1 MEHEQID
8 ILVNKYLNAES
19 MGREDTILKEE
30 FLNNGAPEKYK
41 DLEALFGYY
50 ELQRSYTVIPDF
62 QNPSFVLPR
71 QKTRIFQ
78 MPWLAAAASVVIA
91 VFAYLFFNQN
101 NAVSSV
107 DTFSDPAAAAQSATE
122 ALELLSG
129 ELNKGRTLAM
139 DQMKEFD
146 HLTKYLNIF

>member
-1 MEHEQID
+1 MKHEQID
-8 ILVNKYLNAES
+8 ILVSKYLNAES
-19 MGREDTILKEE
+19 IGGEDTILKEE
-30 FLNNGAPEKYK
+30 FLNNGAPDEYK

-50 ELQRSYTVIPDF
+50 KLQYSYTVIPDF
-62 QNPSFVLPR
+62 QNPSVVLPR
-71 QKTRIFQ
+71 QKIRIFN
-78 MPWLAAAASVVIA
+78 MPWMAAAASAVLI

-101 NAVSSV
+101 SAVSSM
-107 DTFSDPAAAAQSATE
+107 DTFSDPAVAAHSATE

-146 HLTKYLNIF
+146 HFTKYLNIF